1 MQAVNPTSDNRV
13 SEEGVTAATKTADR
27 SRYPDAMR
35 IALVSPYSWTYQGGV
50 NRHVE
55 ALAQQFIARGDHVRV
70 LAPWDPPDFLSRRLH
85 RSQPELREAP
95 DYLIPLGRTVGI
107 GANGAVSNLSVFP
120 EGPISLRRELRAG
133 RYDVV
138 HVHEPLA
145 PIVGWDATVFRGA
158 PVVGTFHA
166 YSTKAFPNYMGTLL
180 GARRRF
186 NQLSARIAV
195 SEAAAWT
202 GRRWFGGEYSVVPNG
217 VDVDAAPQGPKQ
229 PSDELRLLF
238 VGRAEERKGLPVL
251 LAAFQALVEHVP
263 SRLTVVGAD
272 PEEVSRRVAD
282 PELLSHIDVLG
293 KVSDSVL
300 WRQLGESDV
309 LCAPSLAGE
318 SFGMVLIEAM
328 AAGTPVIASAI
339 AGYSDVV
346 TNGVDGI
353 LVPPADPQALAE
365 ELQLLAYQPE
375 RIGAMG
381 DAGRRSA
388 QRYAWPRIADEVSEV
403 YEQAMQPAPAPVWP
417 PESVARRTG
426 LVRIDGGPKSPAKR
440 LPSLE
445 PAPAGGP
452 ARGRRVARKAA
463 VGIAGVLGLLL
474 TALAA
479 KRIGV
484 DQVASSIIGSDLTWI
499 LIAFGL
505 MTSAMFARAASW
517 VAIARAALPGRSVRR
532 RDVTSAT
539 MIGVL
544 MSATLPARLGEPA
557 RAMVLSRRVGR
568 MRETFPILIGTL
580 VSQTALN
587 ILALILLGG
596 IIVSTTD
603 LFQASTQKLFLV
615 STAPLLVLL
624 AVLMAP
630 SLVRVN
636 GQGRIARAIKAV
648 RGAAQQ
654 ARKGLSVFRDP
665 RKGTFATVAQLGA
678 WFLQLASCW
687 ALFAA
692 LGLDHQ
698 VAIGAAAACL
708 FAVNV
713 TAVIPATPSNIGI
726 FQLAIISVLHQG
738 FGVSASDALAYGVVL
753 QAVEIATAVTL
764 GVPALVREGV
774 TWSDMRMRA
783 LSSAPV
789 RLSERPPE
797 RSRSA
802 DRISA

>member
-1 MQAVNPTSDNRV
+1 
-13 SEEGVTAATKTADR
+13 
-27 SRYPDAMR
+27 MR

-55 ALAQQFIARGDHVRV
+55 ALAKQFIARGEHVRV
-70 LAPWDPPDFLSRRLH
+70 LAPWDPPGLISRRLH
-85 RSQPELREAP
+85 RSQPELREP
-95 DYLIPLGRTVGI
+95 PEYLIPLGRTLGI

-133 RYDVV
+133 NFDVV

-145 PIVGWDATVFRGA
+145 PTVGWDASVFRDA

-166 YSTKAFPNYMGTLL
+166 YSTKAFPNYTATLL

-202 GRRWFGGEYSVVPNG
+202 GKRWFGGDYRIVPNG
-217 VDVDAAPQGPKQ
+217 VDVEAAPQGPKP

-263 SRLTVVGAD
+263 SRLTVIGSD
-272 PEEVSRRVAD
+272 PEDLARLIAD
-282 PELLSHIDVLG
+282 PELLTHIDVLG

-300 WRQLGESDV
+300 WRHLGDADL
-309 LCAPSLAGE
+309 LCAPSLTGE

-328 AAGTPVIASAI
+328 AAGTPVIASQI

-346 TNGVDGI
+346 TDGVDGV

-365 ELQLLAYQPE
+365 ELQLLAHEPE
-375 RIGAMG
+375 RLTAMG
-381 DAGRRSA
+381 EAGRRSA
-388 QRYAWPRIADEVSEV
+388 ERYAWPRVASEV
-403 YEQAMQPAPAPVWP
+403 KQVYEWVTESQPAPVSQL
-417 PESVARRTG
+417 ESAARRTG
-426 LVRIDGGPKSPAKR
+426 VLRIDGGPRRPAKR

-445 PAPAGGP
+445 PAPVAASG
-452 ARGRRVARKAA
+452 RGRRAARKAGVA
-463 VGIAGVLGLLL
+463 VAGALGLLL

-479 KRIGV
+479 RRIGV
-484 DQVASSIIGSDLTWI
+484 DRVATNIIDSDLKWV
-499 LIAFGL
+499 LIACAL
-505 MTSAMFARAASW
+505 MVAAMFARAASW
-517 VAIARAALPGRSVRR
+517 VAIARAALPGRQVRR

-568 MRETFPILIGTL
+568 MRETFPVLIGTL

-587 ILALILLGG
+587 ILALVLLGG

-603 LFQASTQKLFLV
+603 LFQTSTQKLFLV

-624 AVLMAP
+624 AVLVAP
-630 SLVRVN
+630 SFVKVN
-636 GQGRIARAIKAV
+636 GKGRVARAIQAV
-648 RGAAQQ
+648 RSAIKQ
-654 ARKGLSVFRDP
+654 ARRGLSVFRDP
-665 RKGTFATVAQLGA
+665 RRGSFAAFAQLGA
-678 WFLQLASCW
+678 WFLQLLSCW

-692 LGLDHQ
+692 LGLDHR

-713 TAVIPATPSNIGI
+713 TAVVPATPSNIGI
-726 FQLAIISVLHQG
+726 FQLAIISVLNKG
-738 FGVSASDALAYGVVL
+738 FGIPAADALAYGVIL
-753 QAVEIATAVTL
+753 QAVEIATAVAL

-774 TWSDMRMRA
+774 TWSDMRVRA
-783 LSSAPV
+783 LAASPV
-789 RLSERPPE
+789 RLPAEP
-797 RSRSA
+797 RSRERSA

>member
-1 MQAVNPTSDNRV
+1 
-13 SEEGVTAATKTADR
+13 
-27 SRYPDAMR
+27 MR

-55 ALAQQFIARGDHVRV
+55 ALAEQFIARGDHVRV
-70 LAPWDPPDFLSRRLH
+70 LAPWDPPGLISRRLH

-95 DYLIPLGRTVGI
+95 DYLVPLGRTVGY
-107 GANGAVSNLSVFP
+107 GANGAVSNLSSFP
-120 EGPISLRRELRAG
+120 EGPIALRRELRSG
-133 RYDVV
+133 NYDVV

-145 PIVGWDATVFRGA
+145 PLVGWDAMTFRGA

-166 YSTKAFPNYMGTLL
+166 YSTKAFPNHVATLL

-202 GRRWFGGEYSVVPNG
+202 GRRWFGGEYTIVPNG
-217 VDVDAAPQGPKQ
+217 VDVDAVPSGPKSQ
-229 PSDELRLLF
+229 SDELRLLF

-263 SRLTVVGAD
+263 SRLTLVGAD
-272 PEEVSRRVAD
+272 PEDVSRLIAD
-282 PELLSHIDVLG
+282 PDVLSHIDVLG

-300 WRQLGESDV
+300 WRQLGQADL
-309 LCAPSLAGE
+309 LCAPSLTGE

-328 AAGTPVIASAI
+328 AAGTPVIASKI

-346 TNGVDGI
+346 TDGVDGI

-365 ELQLLAYQPE
+365 ELQLLAHEPE
-375 RIGAMG
+375 RLAAMG
-381 DAGRRSA
+381 EAGRKSA
-388 QRYAWPRIADEVSEV
+388 ERYAWPRVADEVKQV
-403 YEQAMQPAPAPVWP
+403 YEWVKEPAPAPATQL
-417 PESVARRTG
+417 ESAARRTG
-426 LVRIDGGPKSPAKR
+426 LIPLNGEPRHPAKR

-445 PAPAGGP
+445 PAPVAEGG
-452 ARGRRVARKAA
+452 RGRRAARKAGVA
-463 VGIAGVLGLLL
+463 VAGALGLLL

-484 DQVASSIIGSDLTWI
+484 DQVATSIIDSDLKWL

-505 MTSAMFARAASW
+505 MVAAMFSRAASW
-517 VAIARAALPGRSVRR
+517 VAITRAALPGRQVRR

-557 RAMVLSRRVGR
+557 RAMVLSRHVGR
-568 MRETFPILIGTL
+568 MRETFPVLIGTL

-587 ILALILLGG
+587 ILALVLLGG

-615 STAPLLVLL
+615 STAPLVVLL
-624 AVLMAP
+624 AVLAAP
-630 SLVRVN
+630 SFVRVN
-636 GQGRIARAIKAV
+636 GQGRIARAIQAV
-648 RGAAQQ
+648 RGAIKQ
-654 ARKGLSVFRDP
+654 ARRGLTVFRDP
-665 RKGTFATVAQLGA
+665 RKGSFAAVTQLSA
-678 WFLQLASCW
+678 WFLQLLSCW

-692 LGLDHQ
+692 LGLDHR

-713 TAVIPATPSNIGI
+713 TAVVPATPSNIGI
-726 FQLAIISVLHQG
+726 FQLAIISVLNKG
-738 FGVSASDALAYGVVL
+738 FGIPAADALAYGVVL
-753 QAVEIATAVTL
+753 QGVEIATAVAL

-774 TWSDMRMRA
+774 TWSDMRVRA
-783 LSSAPV
+783 LSASPV
-789 RLSERPPE
+789 RLPAEPRA
-797 RSRSA
+797 RDRGA

>member
-1 MQAVNPTSDNRV
+1 
-13 SEEGVTAATKTADR
+13 
-27 SRYPDAMR
+27 MR

-55 ALAQQFIARGDHVRV
+55 ALAEQFIARGDHVRV
-70 LAPWDPPDFLSRRLH
+70 LAPWDPPDAISRRLH

-95 DYLIPLGRTVGI
+95 DYLVPLGRTLGI
-107 GANGAVSNLSVFP
+107 GANGAVSNLSSFP
-120 EGPISLRRELRAG
+120 EGPIALRRELRAG
-133 RYDVV
+133 NYDVV

-145 PIVGWDATVFRGA
+145 PLIGWDAMTSREA

-166 YSTKAFPNYMGTLL
+166 YSTKAFPNHTATLL
-180 GARRRF
+180 GARRRL

-202 GRRWFGGEYSVVPNG
+202 GRRWFGGEYTIVPNG
-217 VDVDAAPQGPKQ
+217 VDIEAAPLGPKP

-263 SRLTVVGAD
+263 ARLTVVGAD
-272 PEEVSRRVAD
+272 PEEISRRVSD
-282 PELLSHIDVLG
+282 PDLMKHIDVLG
-293 KVSDSVL
+293 KVSDSIL
-300 WRQLGESDV
+300 WRQLAEADL

-328 AAGTPVIASAI
+328 AAGTGVVASAI

-346 TNGVDGI
+346 TNGVDGV
-353 LVPPADPQALAE
+353 LVPPADPQALGE
-365 ELQLLAYQPE
+365 ELQLLAHEPK
-375 RIGAMG
+375 RIAAMG
-381 DAGRRSA
+381 EAGRRSA
-388 QRYAWPRIADEVSEV
+388 QRYAWPRIAEQVTEV
-403 YEQAMQPAPAPVWP
+403 YERAIEPAPAPIWP
-417 PESVARRTG
+417 PEEFARRTG
-426 LVRIDGGPKSPAKR
+426 LIRIDGGPREPAKR

-445 PAPAGGP
+445 PTLHDAPG
-452 ARGRRVARKAA
+452 RGRRVARKAGVA
-463 VGIAGVLGLLL
+463 VASILGLGL

-479 KRIGV
+479 RRIGV
-484 DQVASSIIGSDLTWI
+484 DQVASNIIDSDLKWV
-499 LIAFGL
+499 LIACAL
-505 MTSAMFARAASW
+505 MVAAMFARAASW
-517 VAIARAALPGRSVRR
+517 IAITRAALPRYHVRR

-557 RAMVLSRRVGR
+557 RAGVLSRHIGR
-568 MRETFPILIGTL
+568 MRETFPVLIGTL

-587 ILALILLGG
+587 ILALALLGG

-615 STAPLLVLL
+615 STAPLLILL
-624 AVLMAP
+624 AVLMMP
-630 SLVRVN
+630 SIVKVN
-636 GQGRIARAIKAV
+636 GEGRIARGIKAV
-648 RGAAQQ
+648 RGALQQ
-654 ARKGLSVFRDP
+654 ARRGLTVFRDP
-665 RKGTFATVAQLGA
+665 RKGSYAAGAQLLA
-678 WFLQLASCW
+678 WFLQLLACW

-713 TAVIPATPSNIGI
+713 TAVVPATPSNIGI

-738 FGVSASDALAYGVVL
+738 FGVNAADALAYGVIL

-774 TWSDMRMRA
+774 TWSDMRLRA
-783 LSSAPV
+783 MAAAPV
-789 RLSERPPE
+789 RLPERP
-797 RSRSA
+797 RSRSREREA
-802 DRISA
+802 ERISA

>member
-1 MQAVNPTSDNRV
+1 
-13 SEEGVTAATKTADR
+13 
-27 SRYPDAMR
+27 MR

-55 ALAQQFIARGDHVRV
+55 ALAEQFIARGDHVRV
-70 LAPWDPPDFLSRRLH
+70 LAPWDPPGFISRRLH

-95 DYLIPLGRTVGI
+95 DYLIPLGRTLGI

-133 RYDVV
+133 GFDVV

-145 PIVGWDATVFRGA
+145 PVVGWDASVFRGA

-166 YSTKAFPNYMGTLL
+166 YSTKAFPNHIGTLM

-202 GRRWFGGEYSVVPNG
+202 GRRWFGGQYTIVPNG
-217 VDVDAAPQGPKQ
+217 VDLEAAPKGPKQ

-272 PEEVSRRVAD
+272 PEDVSRLVPD
-282 PELLSHIDVLG
+282 PEVLSHIDVLG

-300 WRQLGESDV
+300 WRQLGEADL
-309 LCAPSLAGE
+309 LCAPSLTGE

-328 AAGTPVIASAI
+328 AAGTPVIASGI

-346 TNGVDGI
+346 SDGVDGV

-365 ELQLLAYQPE
+365 ELQLLAHEPE
-375 RIGAMG
+375 RLTAMG
-381 DAGRRSA
+381 EAGRKSA
-388 QRYAWPRIADEVSEV
+388 ERYAWPRIAGEVKQV
-403 YEQAMQPAPAPVWP
+403 YDWVKEPAPAPVSAL
-417 PESVARRTG
+417 ESAARRAG
-426 LVRIDGGPKSPAKR
+426 LVPLNGEPRRPAKR
-440 LPSLE
+440 LPTLD
-445 PAPAGGP
+445 PAPVAEAG
-452 ARGRRVARKAA
+452 RGRRAARKAGVA
-463 VGIAGVLGLLL
+463 VAGALGLLL

-479 KRIGV
+479 RRIGV
-484 DQVASSIIGSDLTWI
+484 DQVASNIIDSDLKWL

-505 MTSAMFARAASW
+505 MIAAMFSRAASW
-517 VAIARAALPGRSVRR
+517 VAIARAALPGRQVRR

-557 RAMVLSRRVGR
+557 RAMVLSRHVGR
-568 MRETFPILIGTL
+568 MRETFPVLIGTL

-587 ILALILLGG
+587 ILALVLLGG

-624 AVLMAP
+624 AVLFAP

-636 GQGRIARAIKAV
+636 GKGRVARAIQAV
-648 RGAAQQ
+648 RGAVKQ
-654 ARKGLSVFRDP
+654 ARRGLRVFRDP
-665 RKGTFATVAQLGA
+665 RKGSFAATAQLFA
-678 WFLQLASCW
+678 WFLQLLSCW

-692 LGLDHQ
+692 LGLDHR

-713 TAVIPATPSNIGI
+713 TAVVPATPSNIGI
-726 FQLAIISVLHQG
+726 FQLAIISVLNKG
-738 FGVSASDALAYGVVL
+738 FGVPAADALAYGVIL
-753 QAVEIATAVTL
+753 QGVEIATAVAL

-783 LSSAPV
+783 LSAAPV
-789 RLSERPPE
+789 RLPAEPRARERGAE
-797 RSRSA
+797 RSPA
-802 DRISA
+802 